1 MMSRV
6 DDDEKLIAVCDVTN
20 SYTTSKS
27 RNTQEMWFLTE
38 DGLYINRLKRIYDLN
53 TSDVFKEWWLQSTI
67 KRFRKD
73 IDFIDL
79 KSCASDPQQLKE
91 LNYTNIKSR
100 TYLSYKYVES
110 KESLRWECI
119 IAREKTPRQF
129 NGSCQRRNWLY
140 KHKRW

>member
-1 MMSRV
+1 M
-6 DDDEKLIAVCDVTN
+6 
-20 SYTTSKS
+20 
-27 RNTQEMWFLTE
+27 
-38 DGLYINRLKRIYDLN
+38 GLYVNRFKRIYDLN

-100 TYLSYKYVES
+100 TYLSYYLNKDMQN
-110 KESLRWECI
+110 L
-119 IAREKTPRQF
+119 
-129 NGSCQRRNWLY
+129 
-140 KHKRW
+140 